1 MIPMNSNPLLQIGAL
16 LASGKSPS
24 QVVGILAQ
32 QNPDVQK
39 AVHLMNGKS
48 PQQLE
53 QIARN
58 MARERGTTIED
69 VARSLGVGFPSNR

>member
-1 MIPMNSNPLLQIGAL
+1 MIPMNNNPIMQIGAL

-24 QVVGILAQ
+24 QIVGILAQ
-32 QNPDVQK
+32 QNPDAQR
-39 AVHLMNGKS
+39 AMSIMRGKS

-58 MARERGTTIED
+58 MARERGTTVED